1 MSKSHFQ
8 AYSGETLTSMVYYSF
23 ILKQSR
29 KRIPA
34 LLTQHMTAKTRW
46 CLFYSLNIQNMISFR
61 PLPRWIFFSVKLI
74 RIIMDHG
81 PTFVCFFLKAF
92 IFLLL
97 YQILNINKT
106 SQRERQDVY
115 TWIVKGEAGSW
126 AGTQRGLWI
135 IPFEVLGFCCE
146 GSGSEADKLGNKR
159 RMYWR
164 LI

>member
-74 RIIMDHG
+74 RIIMDRSKNEHLCSKSPWALSA
-81 PTFVCFFLKAF
+81 PTPSLFSPPENPPPVP
-92 IFLLL
+92 IPDLLFG
-97 YQILNINKT
+97 K
-106 SQRERQDVY
+106 SRP
-115 TWIVKGEAGSW
+115 W
-126 AGTQRGLWI
+126 RGRLR
-135 IPFEVLGFCCE
+135 F
-146 GSGSEADKLGNKR
+146 SYSEAVPSQPYLYTFPLYY
-159 RMYWR
+159 MY
-164 LI
+164 II